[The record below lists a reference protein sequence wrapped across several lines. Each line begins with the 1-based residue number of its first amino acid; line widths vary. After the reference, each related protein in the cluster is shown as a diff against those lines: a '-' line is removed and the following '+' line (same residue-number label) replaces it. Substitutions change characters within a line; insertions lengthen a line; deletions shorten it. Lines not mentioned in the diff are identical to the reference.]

1 MPNPRQPINLIAYKG
16 RKHLTAA
23 ELSARQSSEVN
34 APGDNIEPPKYLN
47 KKQQAEF
54 SALADELAPL
64 DILANIDAGELAR
77 YVVAHSLYAKYTK
90 LMRQLPRK
98 KAKRMRREAEERGEP
113 IAADVTDEE
122 LALELEQELSA
133 LQARYFDQCEKT
145 ARALGLNITSRCRL
159 IIPKAPEPPK
169 ENKFSQ
175 FEDVQTG

>member
-23 ELSARQSSEVN
+23 EISARQSSEVN
-34 APGDNIEPPKYLN
+34 APSDNIEPPKYLN
-47 KKQQAEF
+47 KKQQTEF
-54 SALADELAPL
+54 TALAAELAPL

-90 LMRQLPRK
+90 LIHQLPKK

-122 LALELEQELSA
+122 LALELEQELSYREGTTILLITHDDGIA
-133 LQARYFDQCEKT
+133 AT
-145 ARALGLNITSRCRL
+145 APRVVRL
-159 IIPKAPEPPK
+159 SDGRIISDAHQEV
-169 ENKFSQ
+169 
-175 FEDVQTG
+175 DWL

>member
-1 MPNPRQPINLIAYKG
+1 MPNQRQPINLIAYKG

-23 ELSARQSSEVN
+23 EIAERQSSEID
-34 APGDNIEPPKYLN
+34 APADNIQPPKYLN
-47 KKQQAEF
+47 KKQQNEF
-54 SALADELAPL
+54 LALVDELTPL
-64 DILANIDAGELAR
+64 NILANIDAGELAR

-90 LMRQLPRK
+90 MIDKLPKK

-113 IAADVTDEE
+113 ISEDVTDEE
-122 LALELEQELSA
+122 LALELDQELSA

-159 IIPKAPEPPK
+159 IIPKAPEPQK
-169 ENKFSQ
+169 ENKFSR

>member
-1 MPNPRQPINLIAYKG
+1 MANPRQPINLITYKG
-16 RKHLTAA
+16 RTHLTAA
-23 ELSARQSSEVN
+23 EIAARQSSEID
-34 APGDNIEPPKYLN
+34 APADNIVPPKYLN
-47 KKQQAEF
+47 KKQKDEF
-54 SALADELAPL
+54 LALVDELAPL

-90 LMRQLPRK
+90 LIHQLPKK

-113 IAADVTDEE
+113 IAADVTDDE
-122 LALELEQELSA
+122 LALELEQDLSA

-169 ENKFSQ
+169 ENKFSR